1 MASKILL
8 IEDEHHIAEG
18 IRINLQLAGHD
29 VEVATDGQEG
39 HDKWVSFC
47 PDLIILDI
55 MMPKIDGLSLLKMIR
70 AKDINTPV
78 LILSAKDSI
87 EDRIEG
93 LKREADDY
101 LAKPFHLKE
110 LLLRMERLLARS
122 KQVDLM
128 PIKNIITFGD
138 NTIEISSLEAKRG
151 EETFYLTEQEGKLF
165 NYLYKKEGQYIT
177 RETLLQEVWKYESSV
192 NSRTVDNFIAR
203 FRKYFEKDPKNPQHF
218 HSKRM
223 RGYMFKS

>member
-1 MASKILL
+1 MGNKILL

-18 IRINLQLAGHD
+18 IKINLQLAGHD
-29 VEVATDGQEG
+29 VEVASDGQEG
-39 HDKWVSFC
+39 HDKWISFC

-55 MMPKIDGLSLLKMIR
+55 MMPKIDGLTLLQMIR
-70 AKDINTPV
+70 AKDLNTPI

-93 LKREADDY
+93 LRREADDY

-110 LLLRMERLLARS
+110 LMLRMDRLLARS
-122 KQVDLM
+122 QKVDLA
-128 PIKNIITFGD
+128 PIKNEIIFGA
-138 NTIEISSLEAKRG
+138 NTVELSSLEAKRG
-151 EETFYLTEQEGKLF
+151 AETFFLTEQEGKLF
-165 NYLYKKEGQYIT
+165 SYLYKKEGQYVT
-177 RETLLQEVWKYESSV
+177 RETLLKEVWKYQSSV

-203 FRKYFEKDPKNPQHF
+203 FRKYFEEDPKKPQHF

-223 RGYMFKS
+223 RGYMFKC

>member
-1 MASKILL
+1 MGNKILL

-18 IRINLQLAGHD
+18 IKINLKLAGHD
-29 VEVATDGQEG
+29 VEVARDGQEG
-39 HDKWVSFC
+39 HDKWISFC

-55 MMPKIDGLSLLKMIR
+55 MMPKIDGLTLLQMIR
-70 AKDINTPV
+70 AKDLNTPI

-93 LKREADDY
+93 LRREADDY

-110 LLLRMERLLARS
+110 LMLRMERLLART
-122 KQVDLM
+122 KKVDFA
-128 PIKNIITFGD
+128 PIENVITFGK
-138 NTIEISSLEAKRG
+138 NTVELNSLEVHQ
-151 EETFYLTEQEGKLF
+151 EEKKFYLTEQEGKLF
-165 NYLYKKEGQYIT
+165 SYLYKKEGQFIN
-177 RETLLQEVWKYESSV
+177 RETLLKEVWKYQPSV

-203 FRKYFEKDPKNPQHF
+203 FRKYFEEDPKNPQHF

-223 RGYMFKS
+223 RGYMFKI